1 MVNFRIFDGEIIR
14 SSFCGAYISK
24 HIHFAK
30 VYSNANDVN
39 DKKNPVMTAKIRK
52 QGYRSFNIIYQS
64 QYLLGRFSLSIQ
76 KNRWQ

>member
-1 MVNFRIFDGEIIR
+1 MVNFRFFDGEIIR

-39 DKKNPVMTAKIRK
+39 DKKNPVMSAKIRNPSTL
-52 QGYRSFNIIYQS
+52 YIRASIYW
-64 QYLLGRFSLSIQ
+64 RFSLSIQ
-76 KNRWQ
+76 KNR